1 MPRRRDRHGR
11 GIRGPLTAP
20 GSPAR
25 LNRAQSRQDFF
36 SQCVRDAIAAVLAHD
51 ALALDDVVVGVEE
64 VPYLS
69 SRWSGERV
77 PLSAGVE
84 ADQHQRA
91 RIVLYERPLEH
102 RAASPAALK
111 ELVHRTLV
119 EQLATLTGR
128 SIDDLGG
135 HDYWG

>member
-1 MPRRRDRHGR
+1 M
-11 GIRGPLTAP
+11 
-20 GSPAR
+20 
-25 LNRAQSRQDFF
+25 
-36 SQCVRDAIAAVLAHD
+36 RDAIAAVLAHD
-51 ALALDDVVVGVEE
+51 ALALDDVMVAVEE
-64 VPYLS
+64 VPYLN

-91 RIVLYERPLEH
+91 RVVLYERPLEH
-102 RAASPAALK
+102 RASSPVALK

-135 HDYWG
+135 HANWG

>member
-11 GIRGPLTAP
+11 GFRGPLTAP

-51 ALALDDVVVGVEE
+51 ALALDDVMVAVEE
-64 VPYLS
+64 VPYLN

-91 RIVLYERPLEH
+91 RVVLYERPLEH
-102 RAASPAALK
+102 RASSPVALK

-135 HDYWG
+135 HANWG